1 MTNSNLKRTNLITPE
16 SAAIF
21 LPVIISSLIS
31 IVVISAFV
39 IPKYIKSNK
48 VFYELKEFIRKRD
61 ELPKLKGQY
70 IVINKKLKRLEEKK
84 NQIIEL
90 ISGKTNL
97 ETFLSRLG
105 TIGIKNNIQF
115 ISIIPDSFVKFI
127 PPVTNELDNNDISL
141 GDLDI
146 QVDPLLVEGIKKYTM
161 DLQFLSSFKDLLL
174 FLSELE
180 FQENIILLSDIN
192 IQQAE
197 NNQEN
202 KDSLN
207 ENIDL
212 LKTSIKIS
220 IYGKI

>member
-16 SAAIF
+16 SASVF

-31 IVVISAFV
+31 IVIISAFV

-61 ELPKLKGQY
+61 ELPKLKGEY

-84 NQIIEL
+84 SQIIEL

-105 TIGIKNNIQF
+105 NIGIKNNIQF

-127 PPVTNELDNNDISL
+127 PPVSNELDNADISL

-161 DLQFLSSFKDLLL
+161 DLEFLSSFRDLVL

-192 IQQAE
+192 IQQDD
-197 NNQEN
+197 NQQEN

-207 ENIDL
+207 KNIDL

>member
-1 MTNSNLKRTNLITPE
+1 M
-16 SAAIF
+16 
-21 LPVIISSLIS
+21 
-31 IVVISAFV
+31 
-39 IPKYIKSNK
+39 
-48 VFYELKEFIRKRD
+48 KEFIRKKD

-70 IVINKKLKRLEEKK
+70 IVINKKLKLLGEKK
-84 NQIIEL
+84 SKIIEL

-105 TIGIKNNIQF
+105 NLGRKNNIQF
-115 ISIIPDSFVKFI
+115 ISISPDSFVKFI
-127 PPVTNELDNNDISL
+127 PPVTNELDEKDISF
-141 GDLDI
+141 GDLNI

-161 DLQFLSSFKDLLL
+161 DLEFLSSFKDLVS

-192 IQQAE
+192 IQQAD

-202 KDSLN
+202 NDSLDKK
-207 ENIDL
+207 IDL